1 MTVPFLFALKSLIRE
16 YYIDSNNEK
25 IAVKK
30 SIKGDKIVNIKI
42 ITVGKI
48 KEKYIKLGIDEF
60 AKRLSK
66 HCNLEQV
73 EVSDEKAP
81 ETLSDKEIQ
90 MIKDKEGEKILA
102 HVKENTYLI
111 ALAIE
116 GKMISSEELAAK
128 MQDLAIS
135 GKSHITFVIGGSLGL
150 SDSVMKR
157 ADYKLSFSKMT
168 FPHQLMKVILL
179 EQVYR
184 GFRIIKGEPYH
195 K

>member
-1 MTVPFLFALKSLIRE
+1 M
-16 YYIDSNNEK
+16 
-25 IAVKK
+25 
-30 SIKGDKIVNIKI
+30 NIKV

-66 HCNLEQV
+66 YCSLEQV

-81 ETLSDKEIQ
+81 ETLSDKEMQ

>member
-1 MTVPFLFALKSLIRE
+1 M
-16 YYIDSNNEK
+16 
-25 IAVKK
+25 
-30 SIKGDKIVNIKI
+30 NIKV

-48 KEKYIKLGIDEF
+48 KEKYIKLGIEEF

-66 HCNLEQV
+66 YCNLEQV

>member
-1 MTVPFLFALKSLIRE
+1 M
-16 YYIDSNNEK
+16 
-25 IAVKK
+25 
-30 SIKGDKIVNIKI
+30 NIKV

-66 HCNLEQV
+66 YCNLEQV

-81 ETLSDKEIQ
+81 ETLSDKEMQ

-116 GKMISSEELAAK
+116 GKMISSEELATK